1 METYLGT
8 EGQSAGK
15 RRDKEEDLRSPPGTA
30 GEGIE
35 AQAAPG
41 GAAGAITSPSPA
53 PRKIIGAGIRADLI
67 SESSKTGG
75 STTNRL
81 QPKKEEETF
90 EIPKVGD
97 HLLRTPKSF

>member
-8 EGQSAGK
+8 AGK
-15 RRDKEEDLRSPPGTA
+15 RREKEEDLRSPPGTA
-30 GEGIE
+30 EE
-35 AQAAPG
+35 RSDAHAAPG

-67 SESSKTGG
+67 GESSKSGG
-75 STTNRL
+75 STTNVL
-81 QPKKEEETF
+81 QPKKEEESF

-97 HLLRTPKSF
+97 IC